1 MGGYHSTCRSE
12 TATLRAI
19 FIAPTKLRIFYRFLP
34 GERYRVGQ
42 GTHVWVQTQ
51 SVIKKER
58 KINMIEVKFMAED
71 GGRFGMRMAGHAGAG
86 VRGRDLVCAAASW
99 GAQTL
104 ARGVELMGQE
114 GLLAQPPRVHLASGE
129 AEIAAQALGHTREA
143 VALVFWLTQVG
154 LSELARSYPDNLRLA
169 GVLRI
174 HQEE

>member
-1 MGGYHSTCRSE
+1 
-12 TATLRAI
+12 
-19 FIAPTKLRIFYRFLP
+19 
-34 GERYRVGQ
+34 
-42 GTHVWVQTQ
+42 
-51 SVIKKER
+51 
-58 KINMIEVKFMAED
+58 MIEVKFMAED

-86 VRGRDLVCAAASW
+86 VRGTDLVCAAASW

-143 VALVFWLTQVG
+143 VALAFWLTQVG
-154 LSELARSYPDNLRLA
+154 LSELARSYPDNLRLT